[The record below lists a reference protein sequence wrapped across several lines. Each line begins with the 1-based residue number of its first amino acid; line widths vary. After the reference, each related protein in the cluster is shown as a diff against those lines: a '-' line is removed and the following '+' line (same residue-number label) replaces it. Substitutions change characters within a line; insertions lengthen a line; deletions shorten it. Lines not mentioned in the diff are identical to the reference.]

1 MNRFRIARGDG
12 KRTLQDALAAQLSV
26 SRNAA
31 KRLIDTRG
39 VFVNGR
45 RIWIARHAVNTGDE
59 IEVTGVPETAGG
71 SRVGGAAPRAAP
83 VPVLFRDARYAVVDK
98 PAGILANGADSLE
111 TRLQAEW
118 NLPALRAVHRLDR
131 DTSGCLL
138 FACDR
143 EARDK
148 AIEGFEDK
156 AVLKLYH
163 AIAAGRVHGPTDT
176 LNKALDSLPAVTHLR
191 VLDANE
197 TASHL
202 QVKLETGR
210 THQIRRHLAA
220 IHHPVLGDRQYGL
233 DAKLPDAFREIPRQ
247 MLHAE
252 RLAMPHPFTG
262 APLVASAPLPGD
274 FRDWLRRLGLS

>member
-1 MNRFRIARGDG
+1 MNRFIIARGDG
-12 KRTLQDALAAQLSV
+12 KRTLQDALAAQLKL

-31 KRLIDTRG
+31 KRLIDARG

-45 RIWIARHAVNTGDE
+45 RIWIAHHAVNTGDE
-59 IEVTGVPETAGG
+59 IEVAGVPESAGVTR
-71 SRVGGAAPRAAP
+71 SPAAVARAAAL
-83 VPVLFRDARYAVVDK
+83 PVLFRDTRYAVVDK
-98 PAGILANGADSLE
+98 PAGMLANGADSLE
-111 TRLQAEW
+111 SRLQAEW
-118 NLPALRAVHRLDR
+118 KLPALRAVHRLDR

-143 EARDK
+143 ESRDK
-148 AIEGFEDK
+148 AIEVFEDK
-156 AVLKLYH
+156 AILKLYH

-176 LNKALDSLPAVTHLR
+176 LDKPLDGLSAVTHLR
-191 VLDANE
+191 VLDENE

-220 IHHPVLGDRQYGL
+220 IHHPVLGDRQYGR
-233 DAKLPDAFREIPRQ
+233 DAKLPESFREVPRQ

-262 APLVASAPLPGD
+262 KPLVASAPLPRD
-274 FRDWLRRLGLS
+274 FREWLRRLKLS

>member
-1 MNRFRIARGDG
+1 MNRFRITRGTE
-12 KRTLQDALAAQLSV
+12 KRTLQDALAAHLTL

-31 KRLIDTRG
+31 KRLIDARG

-45 RIWIARHAVNTGDE
+45 RIWIAHHAVNTGDE
-59 IEVTGVPETAGG
+59 IEVAGLPEKAGG
-71 SRVGGAAPRAAP
+71 ARASGAAPRPAA
-83 VPVLFRDARYAVVDK
+83 VAVLFRDARYAVVDK

-138 FACDR
+138 FACDQ

-148 AIEGFEDK
+148 AIEVFEEK
-156 AVLKLYH
+156 TVLKLYH

-176 LNKALDSLPAVTHLR
+176 LNKSLDNLPAVTHLR
-191 VLDANE
+191 VLDAND

-202 QVKLETGR
+202 QIKLETGR
-210 THQIRRHLAA
+210 THQIRRHLSA

-252 RLAMPHPFTG
+252 RLAMPHPFTS
-262 APLVASAPLPGD
+262 ALLVARAPLPRD
-274 FRDWLRRLGLS
+274 FRDWLRRLTLS